1 MRVTLRDVSDATP
14 PPAPPPSAAYSAP
27 QTGAPYTLSTK
38 GKRFGS
44 MLLEGVLVVVTLFIG
59 WLVWSVILWKK
70 GQSPAKSIL
79 KMRVINLDQNR
90 AANVGEMAMREIVG
104 KWLLSVVP
112 FWYLINGV
120 VLLVDNDKYQCLWD
134 KIVKTTVIDDPDDRW
149 LPAGV

>member
-1 MRVTLRDVSDATP
+1 MSDVTP
-14 PPAPPPSAAYSAP
+14 PSPPSAGAYSAP
-27 QTGAPYTLSTK
+27 VTGAPYTLSTK
-38 GKRFGS
+38 GKRFGA
-44 MLLEGVLVVVTLFIG
+44 MLLEAVLVVVTLFIG

-104 KWLLSVVP
+104 KWLLSIVP
-112 FWYLINGV
+112 FWYLINGI
-120 VLLVDNDKYQCLWD
+120 VLLMDNDKYQCLWD
-134 KIVKTTVIDDPDDRW
+134 KIVKTTVIDDADDRW